1 VRSHAPLL
9 DAVRIRRGP
18 SHPNLFASA
27 FVVHCRS
34 TMTAINLRFSI
45 CATAILL
52 ASCSPDST
60 QRASQPTSAA
70 QSQQSQQQLDTQNSG
85 PAPAWLNE
93 LNRLRETGGL
103 KPVAENGALSRDCDA
118 HAKYLVEQGPSS
130 APQFMDYE
138 RDLGLRAHHEDP
150 ASPHFSAAGAECAAG
165 GKDAPGVSQ
174 SNDVSWGRNPI
185 DDLDGLFYDAP
196 FHRLS
201 LLAPWATVAGYG
213 TYGDYPR
220 RAGTMALRGEGGI
233 GSPLI
238 RFPTD
243 GSTVPVG
250 QVNSF
255 EMPDPLAS
263 CAGYSLPVGL
273 PITVQLGSGYRGRM
287 LSYSVRGP
295 AGAVETCG
303 FDWTSYQNPDAATQE
318 LARKL
323 LRAFG
328 AIILI
333 PRQPLADGRYAVAV
347 STGRQNFEWSFTV
360 SNRTASAATQ

>member
-1 VRSHAPLL
+1 
-9 DAVRIRRGP
+9 
-18 SHPNLFASA
+18 
-27 FVVHCRS
+27 
-34 TMTAINLRFSI
+34 MTASNLPFSI
-45 CATAILL
+45 CAAAILL
-52 ASCSPDST
+52 ASCSADST
-60 QRASQPTSAA
+60 QRMSQVMGVA
-70 QSQQSQQQLDTQNSG
+70 QSHESEAQLDAQNSG

-103 KPVAENGALSRDCDA
+103 KPVAENAALSRDCDS
-118 HAKYLVEQGPSS
+118 HAKYLVEQGPST

-138 RDLGLRAHHEDP
+138 RALGLRAHHEDP
-150 ASPHFSAAGAECAAG
+150 TSPHFSAAGAECAAG
-165 GKDAPGVSQ
+165 GKEAPGVSQ
-174 SNDVSWGRNPI
+174 SNDVSWGRDPI

-213 TYGDYPR
+213 SYGDYPR
-220 RAGTMALRGEGGI
+220 RVGTMALRGEGGV

-250 QVNSF
+250 QVHSF

-263 CAGYSLPVGL
+263 CAGFTLPVGL

-287 LSYSVRGP
+287 MSYSVRGP
-295 AGAVETCG
+295 AGTVETCG
-303 FDWTSYQNPDAATQE
+303 FDWTTYQNPDAATQE
-318 LARKL
+318 HARKL

-333 PRQPLADGRYAVAV
+333 PRQPLASGRYTVTV

-360 SNRTASAATQ
+360 SSQSSSAAAR